1 VYYDINL
8 KEVVEKVRKILEK
21 EDKVLIAVIFGS
33 ATRRNRVRDID
44 VAVYLKPKY
53 TLKELLLL
61 EAKIEKILKVPVDLV
76 PLDQASLKLAY
87 KALAKGIKVV
97 VKDPLL
103 YSSLLTYALGQIQ
116 DMRIK
121 LNSIKVL
128 E

>member
-1 VYYDINL
+1 MQ
-8 KEVVEKVRKILEK
+8 KI
-21 EDKVLIAVIFGS
+21 
-33 ATRRNRVRDID
+33 RDID
-44 VAVYLKPKY
+44 IAVYLKPKY

-97 VKDPLL
+97 VKDLLL

>member
-33 ATRRNRVRDID
+33 ATRRKRVRDID
-44 VAVYLKPKY
+44 IAVYLKPKY

>member
-1 VYYDINL
+1 MYYDINL